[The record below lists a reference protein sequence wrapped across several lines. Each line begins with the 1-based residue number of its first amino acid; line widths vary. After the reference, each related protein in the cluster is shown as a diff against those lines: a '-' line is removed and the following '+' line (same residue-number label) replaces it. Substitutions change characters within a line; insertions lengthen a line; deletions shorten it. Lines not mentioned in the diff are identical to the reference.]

1 MANFEAISFS
11 KTCQDLVKRNRSMD
25 RHSEFKRK

>member
-11 KTCQDLVKRNRSMD
+11 KTCQGLVERNRSMD
-25 RHSEFKRK
+25 RRSEFKRK